1 MEPAPLRYAAAPVGA
16 SHPTAGK
23 DPSSEM
29 LDPKAAGV
37 SDAEWA
43 AATASCF
50 PLRVERVIDETHDAR
65 SFVLA
70 VSPELTS
77 RFRYRAGQFL
87 SFKVP
92 HSGKVL
98 TRSYSLSS
106 SPDCDDMHK
115 VTVKRVDGGRV
126 SHWMN
131 DHVHPGDLL
140 QVTSPAGLFV
150 LNDKRRRIAL
160 FAGGSGITPV
170 ISLVKTALATT
181 DRRLELVY
189 ANRDARS
196 VIFEAEIEA
205 LRRGSGGRLSVIH
218 SLDDRDGFFDVDRV
232 KHLVVDASEADFY
245 LCGPGAFMDTIE
257 RALAAL
263 HVPSEQVH
271 IERFV
276 SPADPDEVVREATVA
291 APDEGAPESITIVL
305 DGVAHEV
312 PYRAGERVLEAARRA
327 GLDPPFSCEEGYCSC
342 CMAKLARG
350 RVKMAANDCLT
361 PDLLAESWVLT
372 CQSECVSQHV
382 RIEYPD

>member
-1 MEPAPLRYAAAPVGA
+1 
-16 SHPTAGK
+16 
-23 DPSSEM
+23 M
-29 LDPKAAGV
+29 LDPESEGV
-37 SDAEWA
+37 SPAEWS

-50 PLRVERVIDETHDAR
+50 ALRVASVIDETHDTR
-65 SFVLA
+65 SFVLEVPPA
-70 VSPELTS
+70 LAA

-92 HSGKVL
+92 RAGKVL

-106 SPDCDDMHK
+106 CPDTEREHK
-115 VTVKRVDGGRV
+115 ITVKRVDAGRV
-126 SHWMN
+126 SNWMI
-131 DHVHPGDLL
+131 DFVKPGDELR
-140 QVTSPAGLFV
+140 VTPPAGLFV
-150 LNDKRRRIAL
+150 LNEKRRRVVF

-170 ISLVKTALATT
+170 ISLIKSALATT
-181 DRRLELVY
+181 DRALALVY

-196 VIFEAEIEA
+196 IIFEREIEA
-205 LRRGSGGRLSVIH
+205 LRAAHPERLRVTH
-218 SLDDRDGFFDVDRV
+218 SLDDRDGLFDVGRV
-232 KHLVVDASEADFY
+232 KHLVVDALEADFY
-245 LCGPGAFMDTIE
+245 LCGPGAFMDGVE

-276 SPADPDEVVREATVA
+276 SPADPDEAVREAA
-291 APDEGAPESITIVL
+291 GAIPDEGVPDEITVVL
-305 DGVAHEV
+305 DGREHRV

-342 CMAKLARG
+342 CMAKLVRG

-361 PDLLAESWVLT
+361 PDLLAEGWVLT
-372 CQSECVSQHV
+372 CQSQCVSQHV